1 MKLFIIGTLEFI
13 GFSLFGL
20 FWLVVLYMFLAAF
33 S

>member
-1 MKLFIIGTLEFI
+1 MRNFLINTLEFI

-20 FWLVVLYMFLAAF
+20 FWLVVLYVFLAAF